1 VDVGN
6 PARNVIPAKAQAF
19 FNVRFNAQWMPGT
32 ITQRIR
38 NVLDQAGGGY
48 QLELDKSPSKS
59 FLTSPNDWTALVQN
73 AVRDITGKTAQY
85 TTNGGT
91 SDARF
96 IFEYCPVVE
105 YGGVNATI
113 HQVNENTDMAVLEDL
128 ARVYERIIALYFA
141 R

>member
-1 VDVGN
+1 
-6 PARNVIPAKAQAF
+6 
-19 FNVRFNAQWMPGT
+19 
-32 ITQRIR
+32 
-38 NVLDQAGGGY
+38 LDQAGGGY
-48 QLELDKSPSKS
+48 ELELDKSPSKS
-59 FLTSPNDWTALVQN
+59 FLTAPNDWTALVRR
-73 AVRDITGKTAQY
+73 AVQDITGKTPQY

-113 HQVNENTDMAVLEDL
+113 HQVDEHTDIVVLEDL
-128 ARVYERIIALYFA
+128 ARVYERVIELYFA